1 MEEKRRREGDKER
14 MLQGTEGRRA
24 MVDGFCSGLFAA
36 APSCD
41 KLSNLISGIEQVRVR
56 KEGMGDCFPSF

>member
-1 MEEKRRREGDKER
+1 
-14 MLQGTEGRRA
+14 